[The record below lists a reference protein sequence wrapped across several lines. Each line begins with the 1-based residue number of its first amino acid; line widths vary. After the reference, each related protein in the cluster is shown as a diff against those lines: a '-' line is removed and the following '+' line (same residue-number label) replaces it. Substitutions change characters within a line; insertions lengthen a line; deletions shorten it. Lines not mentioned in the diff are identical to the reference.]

1 MRVESEGW
9 VRVWDPFVRAFHW
22 LLVLSFAVSY
32 VTGDE
37 VLGIH
42 VWSGYLIGAL
52 IVSRV
57 VWGFVGPRRARF
69 ADFVSSPAAVLH
81 YLRDLVLF
89 RAERHLGHSPAGGA
103 MVVLLLLTLSATV
116 ASGLVL
122 YALEENAGPLAGL
135 VAAPAG
141 SAAVEP
147 ATGGEAEADD
157 EDEDGEREDGED
169 GGAHVVKELHEFFAN
184 LTLALVILHVGA
196 VGFASVAHRENL
208 VRAMVTGRKRP

>member
-9 VRVWDPFVRAFHW
+9 VHVWDPFVRAFHW
-22 LLVLSFAVSY
+22 LLFLSYAVSY
-32 VTGDE
+32 FTGDE

-57 VWGFVGPRRARF
+57 VWGFVGPRHARF
-69 ADFVSSPAAVLH
+69 ADFVSSPAIVLR
-81 YLRDLVLF
+81 YLRDLFLF
-89 RAERHLGHSPAGGA
+89 RAKRHLGHSPAGGA
-103 MVVLLLLTLSATV
+103 MVVLLLLTLSTTV

-135 VAAPAG
+135 FVASAD

-157 EDEDGEREDGED
+157 DGNGEREDGVD
-169 GGAHVVKELHEFFAN
+169 GAAHFVKELHEFFAN
-184 LTLALVILHVGA
+184 FTLLLVILHIGA
-196 VGFASVAHRENL
+196 VSFASFAHRENL